1 MKLPET
7 GSWLGETSLFKKY
20 KEMPLNI
27 RRAYSVAGVKSG
39 QAYGL
44 KDNEKWQTAMIDDVD
59 AYKKQRSLQ
68 NKSEEEKKHWP
79 KEGIA
84 VLKKIATE
92 FKRTIRRALQTPSV
106 ESLYLYSQYIIL
118 KFYSVVALR
127 NDLAEVQIGSGDN
140 HLTKSK
146 GVYTLH
152 MTKFKSSEKVGA
164 VDIVLSRALSTA
176 LSKYIKFRAQVKT
189 SHDYLLVNA
198 KGEKLSKKGL
208 GVLLQKL
215 TKKYTGKSF
224 GTRLIR
230 VLRATEHKK
239 VLDEALKLSKSML
252 HKDLSQTVSYAR
264 KE

>member
-1 MKLPET
+1 M
-7 GSWLGETSLFKKY
+7 FKKF
-20 KEMPLNI
+20 KALPLNQ
-27 RRAYSVAGVKSG
+27 RRALSVGAVKAGY
-39 QAYGL
+39 AYEL
-44 KDNEKWQTAMIDDVD
+44 KDNKKWYAAMISDID

-68 NKSEEEKKHWP
+68 NKSEEEKKAWP

-84 VLKKIATE
+84 VIKKIATE
-92 FKRTIRRALQTPSV
+92 FKREIRRALQTHSV

-118 KFYSVVALR
+118 KFYSQVALR
-127 NDLAEVQIGSGDN
+127 NDLAEVQIGSGAN

-152 MTKFKSSEKVGA
+152 LSKFKVSEKVGA
-164 VDIVLSRALSTA
+164 VDIVLSKALSTA
-176 LSKYIKFRAQVKT
+176 ISKYVKFRAQVKPD
-189 SHDYLLVNA
+189 HNFLLINA
-198 KGEKLSKKGL
+198 RGGKLSKKAL

-230 VLRATEHKK
+230 VLKATEHKN
-239 VLDEALKLSKSML
+239 VLDAALKISKEML
-252 HKDLSQTVSYAR
+252 HKDIKMTASYAR